1 MATTPHKPGV
11 HWENE
16 PSLSDFGSP
25 FSAASSATEFSPTTV
40 QYLNSQLVA
49 HGFAPSPG
57 LVLEGLSTH
66 DTERLV
72 KCLMGMLGQRM
83 EDMNR
88 TEELSAK
95 YRTLSYDHER
105 LLGMQ
110 RTAKEQAAN
119 AEREMNVFKS
129 RLAATQKLCKA
140 SETAHKQTSAE
151 LSRTLTS
158 MQALRQTHQA
168 EIKRKEVQ
176 FERMQDRWTK
186 LADAQGQLGKA
197 ASGVT
202 FRCGNANLAEGST
215 SGKGNKSYMEV
226 ALEQAEETRARLD
239 ADNLRLRRMV
249 VNSVNEMQA
258 LLHRVRGE
266 DEDKTEP
273 CTVTSLFPLHP
284 KTAPTDKLLTLMTSL
299 EDAVSTR
306 SDTSLSSLPSST
318 SHESSQPNLEAE
330 IERLNSIIEKLEAEL
345 VQAHKETRST
355 ACKVHELLDEL
366 ASKRVEDSV
375 DSMSTPDG
383 ELQRLESM
391 RRELDEER
399 FKFTEATVK
408 LGRERVDLEAER
420 LKFLEERRS
429 WQVEKALNE
438 LPPTPQPST
447 STSTAPP
454 AAIPRRPASPHRV
467 KSPRKSPLKL
477 PAKAGSPR
485 KASKLARRSSV
496 GLTPP
501 PKKTKRIPPPSL
513 LLDTFV
519 LPPPSPHAVLPAAPA
534 ITLTTSSERLH
545 PIDAMLIDSSHTPT
559 DPPPRSDSEP
569 TLNTPP
575 KHDPFSVLNQPNQSA
590 DAPKYSY
597 PVAKPYAKHMI
608 HAYSPVKPSPLS
620 RILML
625 SDSPGSPEGS
635 GESNGQLG
643 VVMEEDEEEEMFPKL
658 TGIDDGEAMDVVC
671 DGKDGLGG
679 FGHIPESEMSLAAQ
693 LGVEESDEDE
703 GVVVVPEKKKKAEG
717 SKPSVKPGKP
727 TSRPPSRTSATTKS
741 SVVTKPSTTRSTKAT
756 TSRKVGEEKEN
767 TNNNKTVDTTTK
779 SLVKDKKRSSPT
791 GGELERP
798 TKVTKVAGSTST
810 TSMAKP
816 KSTTPTTSSSSTIKA
831 AATERDAKSTTS
843 TRVTRSKPTSAGVPP
858 STRGGSTAGGPRR
871 VLLDSAEAPT
881 LAKGRRA

>member
-1 MATTPHKPGV
+1 
-11 HWENE
+11 
-16 PSLSDFGSP
+16 
-25 FSAASSATEFSPTTV
+25 
-40 QYLNSQLVA
+40 
-49 HGFAPSPG
+49 
-57 LVLEGLSTH
+57 
-66 DTERLV
+66 
-72 KCLMGMLGQRM
+72 
-83 EDMNR
+83 
-88 TEELSAK
+88 
-95 YRTLSYDHER
+95 
-105 LLGMQ
+105 
-110 RTAKEQAAN
+110 
-119 AEREMNVFKS
+119 
-129 RLAATQKLCKA
+129 
-140 SETAHKQTSAE
+140 
-151 LSRTLTS
+151 

-266 DEDKTEP
+266 DEDKTEA

-284 KTAPTDKLLTLMTSL
+284 KTAPTDQLLTLMTSL

-306 SDTSLSSLPSST
+306 SDTSSSSIPSSI
-318 SHESSQPNLEAE
+318 SHESSHTNLEAE
-330 IERLNSIIEKLEAEL
+330 IERLNGIIEKLEAEL

-366 ASKRVEDSV
+366 ASKRVGDSV
-375 DSMSTPDG
+375 DSISAPGG

-408 LGRERVDLEAER
+408 LGRERVELEAER

-438 LPPTPQPST
+438 LSPTPQPST

-454 AAIPRRPASPHRV
+454 AAMPRRPASPHRV

-477 PAKAGSPR
+477 PVKAGSPR

-501 PKKTKRIPPPSL
+501 PKKTKSKGKGRVELSAETEVLPPPQGIPPPSL

-545 PIDAMLIDSSHTPT
+545 PIDAMLVDSSHTPT
-559 DPPPRSDSEP
+559 DPPPRSDSNP

-575 KHDPFSVLNQPNQSA
+575 KHDPCAVLNQPSQSA
-590 DAPKYSY
+590 DAPKYPY

-679 FGHIPESEMSLAAQ
+679 FGQIPESEMSLAAQ
-693 LGVEESDEDE
+693 LGVEESDDDED
-703 GVVVVPEKKKKAEG
+703 VVVVPEKKKKAEG

-843 TRVTRSKPTSAGVPP
+843 TRVTRSKPTGAGVPP